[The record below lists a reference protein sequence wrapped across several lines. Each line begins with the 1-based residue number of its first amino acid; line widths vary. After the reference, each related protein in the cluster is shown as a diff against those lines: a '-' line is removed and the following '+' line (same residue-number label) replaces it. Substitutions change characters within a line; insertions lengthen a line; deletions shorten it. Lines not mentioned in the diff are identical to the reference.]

1 MNLPLSPR
9 QKCILMLMPFACLPA
24 AQAAIQPNQDNV
36 YGNSINLGTG
46 TQTIWNSATAETA
59 FKNLAYAVDGQV
71 TNYVT
76 WTQNEPNFR
85 ALQLADSGNWA
96 NGSVTWKFAAPTGYG
111 FAGGT
116 LAIRAQGIWGSCT
129 VDLKAYSQ
137 YVNDGFGIGGY
148 QAGTGVLYDSDTHSV
163 AEWTWDN
170 WTVDVPAGISEFY
183 VTAAATADYHSVW
196 AYSLDAQNITIPEP
210 AALSL
215 LALGGMLLFR
225 RRRK

>member
-1 MNLPLSPR
+1 MNLSLSPR
-9 QKCILMLMPFACLPA
+9 QKSLLMLMPFACLPA

-46 TQTIWNSATAETA
+46 TQTIWNSDTTETA

-71 TNYVT
+71 ANYVT
-76 WTQNEPNFR
+76 WTPGSET
-85 ALQLADSGNWA
+85 ALQLASTASWA
-96 NGSVTWKFAAPTGYG
+96 DGSVTWKFVAPTGYG

-116 LAIRAQGIWGSCT
+116 ISIQAEGIWGACT

-137 YVNDGFGIGGY
+137 YVNNGYGIGGY
-148 QAGTGVLYDSDTHSV
+148 QAGTGVLYDSDTHSMG
-163 AEWTWDN
+163 EWDWDN

-183 VTAAATADYHSVW
+183 VTAASNADYRSVW
-196 AYSLDAQNITIPEP
+196 ANSLTAQNITIPEP

-215 LALGGMLLFR
+215 LALGGLLLFR
-225 RRRK
+225 RRRE